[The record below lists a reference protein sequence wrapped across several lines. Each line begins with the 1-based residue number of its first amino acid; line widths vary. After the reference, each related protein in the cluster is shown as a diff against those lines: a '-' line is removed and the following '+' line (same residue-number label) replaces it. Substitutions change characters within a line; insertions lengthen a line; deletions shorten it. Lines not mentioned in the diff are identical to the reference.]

1 MVGPGLLENENFA
14 NWSDDDLEYTVS
26 WSKISC
32 WSPMYFAHIF
42 FCYIIVIAA
51 FGCFITRMH
60 SKLMPYHAWFGRVY
74 IMSMYWTTA
83 TSLLVH
89 NTGLP
94 VGVLISFLWVLGGM
108 TVAWILICIHR
119 DCMEKAATKRVS
131 ERLAAGD
138 PSVKGR
144 PLDELIAEAK
154 GQIAA
159 EKTILQRIFSL
170 KASHGALMFMSFM
183 NIFGRIFASDQ
194 SGGFTCHTVPYF
206 KGAYT
211 ASGLPEPVPV
221 VAPNYEKT
229 PWGAMGLLGWGL
241 ALSIGP
247 LAAAWI
253 FGSVW
258 ACVAAKISATKA
270 GKPTKVHED
279 SPASPTMLKEAARNA
294 EQHEETK
301 KQRAGHG
308 GESKYQASY
317 S

>member
-1 MVGPGLLENENFA
+1 MPGPGLELENFA
-14 NWSDDDLEYTVS
+14 NWSDDDLAYTVS
-26 WSKISC
+26 WSKMSC
-32 WSPMYFAHIF
+32 WTPMYFAHIF

-60 SKLMPYHAWFGRVY
+60 SKLTPYHAWFGRVY

-83 TSLLVH
+83 TSMLIH

-94 VGVLISFLWVLGGM
+94 IGVLISFLWVLGGM
-108 TVAWILICIHR
+108 TLAWILICIHR

-138 PSVKGR
+138 PLLKGR
-144 PLDELIAEAK
+144 PLDELILEAK
-154 GQIAA
+154 GEIAA

-194 SGGFTCHTVPYF
+194 SGGFTCHTHPYY

-221 VAPNYEKT
+221 VAPDYEKT

-258 ACVAAKISATKA
+258 ACIATKIGA
-270 GKPTKVHED
+270 SKSTSSKAIKVRDED
-279 SPASPTMLKEAARNA
+279 KAFVMKEAAEAA
-294 EQHEETK
+294 ERDAEESK
-301 KQRAGHG
+301 KERAGHG
-308 GESKYQASY
+308 GESTYRASDR
-317 S
+317 